1 MLPPVPCLSTHTIPR
16 HNTINYRFHW
26 IAQNI
31 GHFSWTPLC
40 FHVSPAE
47 KIRLFA
53 CDFTQ
58 SQNEDQF
65 WLKPLLFYP
74 KTQTSS
80 ISPPQDPMST
90 RNNGAC
96 IVYSNRFTGSVLQ
109 WTAVTILS
117 CVWVM
122 YLKHR
127 IQFKPGMYGDQVLNC
142 IKVYRN
148 FSLPKKKVR
157 YYQSADGSLARI
169 LANAIVSI
177 VFL

>member
-1 MLPPVPCLSTHTIPR
+1 MDTSLSP
-16 HNTINYRFHW
+16 
-26 IAQNI
+26 
-31 GHFSWTPLC
+31 HFSRR
-40 FHVSPAE
+40 

-53 CDFTQ
+53 CDLTQ

-148 FSLPKKKVR
+148 FSPPQKKVR
-157 YYQSADGSLARI
+157 YYQSADGSLLMLMQSYRSYFYN
-169 LANAIVSI
+169 LFSI
-177 VFL
+177 GNI